1 MVEKSAGQQDADN
14 RDDARDGEARTDEAR
29 DENGRN
35 GVNTP
40 GEAGARDEEAVAK
53 YVESLG
59 LTLNNIGLPRMP
71 ARVFA
76 ALTTSDSGEMTA
88 AEIAEALSVSP
99 AAVSGAVKYLE
110 QTGLIARERA
120 PGARRDHYRV
130 FDDFWF
136 ASMLK
141 RERMLEMWRDATRE
155 GVQAVGPDTP
165 AGIRL
170 SNMADFLDY
179 LVVEIPKLFARWE
192 SLNADR

>member
-1 MVEKSAGQQDADN
+1 MVDESTGQQDAHV
-14 RDDARDGEARTDEAR
+14 RDDSTR
-29 DENGRN
+29 DEVTESGGAGTRDDETQPGGRDS
-35 GVNTP
+35 GV
-40 GEAGARDEEAVAK
+40 RDEEAVAK

-59 LTLNNIGLPRMP
+59 LTLNSIGLPRMP

-88 AEIAEALSVSP
+88 AEVAEALSVSP

-110 QTGLIARERA
+110 QTGLIAKERA

-155 GVQAVGPDTP
+155 GMQAVGPDTP
-165 AGIRL
+165 AGVRL
-170 SNMADFLDY
+170 SHMADFLDY

-192 SLNADR
+192 SMNADR